1 MDIYVG
7 TAGFDYKDWNGIVY
21 PHELKKQDRLSF
33 LAQYFD
39 CCEINSS
46 FYGPIRANAARDW
59 CRAVSGNHR
68 FIFPVKLYRAYT
80 HVPQGEKRPV
90 PFVLKVKP
98 EEEKQTFEGFNA
110 LAEEGRLGA
119 VLIQFA
125 NSFKNEDDTR
135 SYLFSLIKKF
145 KRYPLVLEIRHESW
159 NDPDIL
165 VRLTEEGVG
174 FCNIDQPRIGG
185 LTGTQH
191 TTSATGYVRLHGR
204 NYKDWFTA
212 KTVNDR
218 YNYLYKPDQLKPWV
232 DKIKSIASKAEKT
245 FAVTNNHNLGKAA
258 VNALE
263 IESLLS
269 GEPVDAPEP
278 LVEKYSELKE
288 FVKHSGTD

>member
-21 PHELKKQDRLSF
+21 PPEVKKQDRLSF

-46 FYGPIRANAARDW
+46 FYGPIRPSAAKEW
-59 CRAVSGNHR
+59 CRAVSDIRR
-68 FIFPVKLYRAYT
+68 FLFPVKLYRGFT
-80 HVPQGEKRPV
+80 HVPQGEKRPE
-90 PFVLKVKP
+90 PFMLKVKP

-110 LAEEGRLGA
+110 LAEERRLGA
-119 VLIQFA
+119 VLIQFP

-145 KRYPLVLEIRHESW
+145 KSYPLVLEIRHDSW
-159 NDPDIL
+159 NDPEVLD
-165 VRLTEEGVG
+165 RLTEEGVG

-191 TTSATGYVRLHGR
+191 ATSPTGYVRLHGR
-204 NYKDWFTA
+204 NYKEWFTA

-218 YNYLYKPDQLKPWV
+218 YNYLYKPDQLKPWT
-232 DKIKSIASKAEKT
+232 DKIKSIASKTEKT

-263 IESLLS
+263 IESMLS

-278 LVEKYSELKE
+278 LVEKYPELKE
-288 FVKHSGTD
+288 FVRR